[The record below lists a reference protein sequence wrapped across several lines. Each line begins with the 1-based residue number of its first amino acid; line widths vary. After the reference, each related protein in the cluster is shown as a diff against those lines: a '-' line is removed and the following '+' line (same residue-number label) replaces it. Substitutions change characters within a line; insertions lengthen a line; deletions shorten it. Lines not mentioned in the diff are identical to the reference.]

1 MVRRKTSG
9 KRNLAQRSS
18 FLTWRRD
25 ERGAVA
31 LIVTVFLAV
40 MFGFAALVIDL
51 GVLFVVRGELQN
63 AADAGAL
70 AGVVELVSS
79 GEDYAQTMAVAFAT
93 EDGQFRL
100 NRTAPE
106 ADAVDVIVLG
116 PETLRVRISRSAW
129 TEAGPVPTIFAR
141 IWGKETAEVRAVAV
155 ATLNHHVVG
164 TGPGN
169 LLPFG
174 IRVDMADTNGDGL
187 YDLGNTIDIFPHPW
201 AKGNFGL
208 LDLDGGSNSNSD
220 TVRWIEN
227 GYDGTFTIPEGAG
240 DIIVDG
246 SEHLNIEG
254 NPGIVGGSIADAIY
268 SRYGDRVLLPI
279 FDQVSGHG
287 ANAKFRVIDL
297 LGVIITGMNVT
308 KAVGKRYLNIEIVE
322 FSAQNIVVG
331 GDDVALDNSVSA
343 PVLIQYHPFQF

>member
-1 MVRRKTSG
+1 MRNT
-9 KRNLAQRSS
+9 KRNQAPSLKRS
-18 FLTWRRD
+18 LPGLPGD
-25 ERGAVA
+25 ERGGVVPIVA
-31 LIVTVFLAV
+31 VFLAV

-51 GVLFVVRGELQN
+51 GWLFVVRGELQN

-70 AGVVELVSS
+70 AGVVELVNN
-79 GEDYAQTMAVAFAT
+79 GEDFAQTMAVAFAT

-116 PETLRVRISRSAW
+116 PETLRVQIRRSAG
-129 TEAGPVPTIFAR
+129 TAAGPVLTVFAR
-141 IWGKETAEVRAVAV
+141 IWGRESMGAAAVAV
-155 ATLNHHVVG
+155 STLNHHVVG

-227 GYDGTFTIPEGAG
+227 GYDGIFTIPEGAG

-308 KAVGKRYLNIEIVE
+308 KAVGQRYLNIEIVE

-331 GDDVALDNSVSA
+331 GDDVAYNNSVSA
-343 PVLIQYHPFQF
+343 PVLIQ

>member
-1 MVRRKTSG
+1 MRNT
-9 KRNLAQRSS
+9 KRNQAPSLKRS
-18 FLTWRRD
+18 LPGLPGD
-25 ERGAVA
+25 ERGGVVPIVA
-31 LIVTVFLAV
+31 VFLAV

-51 GVLFVVRGELQN
+51 GWLFVVRGELQN

-70 AGVVELVSS
+70 AGVVELVNN
-79 GEDYAQTMAVAFAT
+79 GEDFAQTMAVAFAT

-116 PETLRVRISRSAW
+116 PETLRVQIRRSAG
-129 TEAGPVPTIFAR
+129 TAAGPVLTVFAR
-141 IWGKETAEVRAVAV
+141 IWGRESMGAAAVAV
-155 ATLNHHVVG
+155 STLNHHVVG

-227 GYDGTFTIPEGAG
+227 GFDGTFIIPEGAG
-240 DIIVDG
+240 NLIVDG
-246 SEHLNIEG
+246 TEHLNIEG
-254 NPGIVGGSIADAIY
+254 SPGIVGNSIADALY
-268 SRYGDRVLLPI
+268 SRYGDRVLIPI
-279 FDQVSGHG
+279 FDQVSGNG

-308 KAVGKRYLNIEIVE
+308 NAVGKRYLNVEIVE
-322 FSAQNIVVG
+322 FSAPNIVVG
-331 GDDVALDNSVSA
+331 GDDVAFNNSVSA
-343 PVLIQYHPFQF
+343 PVLIQ